1 MPKVKSRLTSRE
13 EKCLIDI
20 DIISPERHDFALVL
34 LCSRILYRCQLKC
47 FQNTHLDSS
56 DICDIV
62 QCEIEKLPELLS
74 AIGASLEARGNYSIN
89 CHENLMMMDFR
100 NQLLNSPFPLEVI
113 KNLLVA
119 EQSSRNHRSQHEK
132 NIKKLYRNLVNMT
145 EDLKKFMLASPHTN
159 NNNSSSTSV
168 QPIQPTRKRFQF
180 RPIFFVNRKIL
191 STEGVS
197 NNGEESFINPPKP
210 VLWLPVLTN
219 SERITQQTTSA
230 FSLRRKKEFKKNNNG
245 PSFRPQLLRMSF
257 VQTFGSKEQPSTSCQ
272 SNSITTHCNNKPSS
286 PILGEKRRVNS
297 SSSSS
302 IQTYSPHFHFQRKS
316 PISPLPFPPKT
327 NETTTIYD
335 NKNFMLEYYG
345 NEKSNSRF
353 LPVTSINAIISHDR
367 LNISSLTTTNTA
379 TITDNSNLSNMI
391 SSSSSTS
398 SSLSTTPTSP
408 TLPTFSTLLPSS
420 VTLIKPTPKNI
431 TPINTD
437 PKVLLHPKNS
447 KDLLYTP
454 PSSLSPTKDCTC
466 SPLRSTD
473 DFRHLCPCI
482 INHQFN
488 PSDKYNNL
496 FMNNNNNDYN
506 QYASQTDKRINNSS
520 LPLSPTSDD
529 NNNNNSFRYN
539 SLFNVSVNNNTRYE
553 KNSVFHY

>member
-13 EKCLIDI
+13 EKCLIDV

-56 DICDIV
+56 DVCDIV

-74 AIGASLEARGNYSIN
+74 VIGASLEARGNYSIN

-119 EQSSRNHRSQHEK
+119 EQSSRNHRGHHEK

-145 EDLKKFMLASPHTN
+145 EDLKKFMLASPSPSN

-168 QPIQPTRKRFQF
+168 QSPSTRKRFQF
-180 RPIFFVNRKIL
+180 RPIFFVNSNIL

-219 SERITQQTTSA
+219 KERITQRTTSA
-230 FSLRRKKEFKKNNNG
+230 FSLRKKTEFTKNNG
-245 PSFRPQLLRMSF
+245 PSFRPQLLRMNF
-257 VQTFGSKEQPSTSCQ
+257 VQTFGSKGQPSTSSSSRQ
-272 SNSITTHCNNKPSS
+272 SSSIISHRNNKPSS
-286 PILGEKRRVNS
+286 PSLGERRRVNS
-297 SSSSS
+297 LPSSSM
-302 IQTYSPHFHFQRKS
+302 QTYSPHFQRKL
-316 PISPLPFPPKT
+316 PIHPPPLPPIT
-327 NETTTIYD
+327 NDTTTIYE
-335 NKNFMLEYYG
+335 NENFMLEYYG
-345 NEKSNSRF
+345 NEQLTSRF
-353 LPVTSINAIISHDR
+353 LPVTSINAIISHER
-367 LNISSLTTTNTA
+367 LNISSLKTTTTTNT
-379 TITDNSNLSNMI
+379 TITDNSNLSNMV
-391 SSSSSTS
+391 SPSSTS
-398 SSLSTTPTSP
+398 SSLPTTPTSP
-408 TLPTFSTLLPSS
+408 TLPTFSTLPTLTTSTLLPSLP
-420 VTLIKPTPKNI
+420 VTSISMTLVKPTPKNI

-454 PSSLSPTKDCTC
+454 SSSLSPTKNCTC
-466 SPLRSTD
+466 GPLRSTD

-482 INHQFN
+482 INHHSPPFSMS
-488 PSDKYNNL
+488 SD
-496 FMNNNNNDYN
+496 
-506 QYASQTDKRINNSS
+506 NSVRS
-520 LPLSPTSDD
+520 
-529 NNNNNSFRYN
+529 N
-539 SLFNVSVNNNTRYE
+539 SLFNINSNTRYE
-553 KNSVFHY
+553 DGFEKNLFFHH